1 MLVKRWGYKGE
12 TQLMKYLNYH
22 RRWKMRLTNTVKHFG
37 LMLLLGIAAWFFAYV
52 GKAQWL
58 GWFPNIAAL
67 IVTVYVEYRQWQ
79 HSGKPVLA
87 LLKERGLDSLVD
99 ILAGNAGFWL
109 GYNLMLRLTAG
120 GWVV

>member
-1 MLVKRWGYKGE
+1 
-12 TQLMKYLNYH
+12 MK
-22 RRWKMRLTNTVKHFG
+22 KLTNTWKHFG
-37 LMLLLGIAAWFFAYV
+37 VMLAVGLAVWAFAYF

-67 IVTVYVEYRQWQ
+67 IVTVYVEYRQWSR
-79 HSGKPVLA
+79 SGKPVLA

-99 ILAGNAGFWL
+99 ILAGNFGFWL

-120 GWVV
+120 GWIV